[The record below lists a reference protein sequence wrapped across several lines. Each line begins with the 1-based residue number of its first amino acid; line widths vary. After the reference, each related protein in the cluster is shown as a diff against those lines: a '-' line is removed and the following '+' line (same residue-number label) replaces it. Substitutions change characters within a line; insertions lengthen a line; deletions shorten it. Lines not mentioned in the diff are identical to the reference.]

1 MRGRHGLPAV
11 QLHSGDA
18 TAHNSRHGFAVRTSV
33 ANMKFQF
40 LRSTRETLA
49 RNGHRIR
56 IARAFVGRVFE
67 DPLRFVV
74 LGYAFYLILG
84 WFALTLPFCRTGAPA
99 SWLDLLFTATSAV
112 STTGLTTVSTADT
125 YTWAGEAVILLLIQL
140 GGLGYMTIGS
150 FTVLSLTGKLPPF
163 RERVGS
169 VALSLPAGFQIA
181 AFLRV
186 VVLFTLAIEAA
197 GAGALYPVFVAHGAP
212 DPAWQSVFHS
222 VSAFCTAGFGLF
234 NNSFESFRGD
244 AWLNTVIIALSYLGA
259 IGFIVVSDLWSFVR
273 GRKAWLTLT
282 SKIILLSTLVISVA
296 GTVLFFLDEPS
307 IAGLPA
313 GELWM
318 TALFQV
324 MTASTTVGF
333 NTVPIGALS
342 ASSLFL
348 LTVVMIIG
356 ASPSGTGGGLK
367 TTSIT
372 ALWAVMMLVVRRRN
386 QVTFLHR
393 EIPDVRV
400 RAAAANVLFYFLTL
414 SVGIYAL
421 ALVESAPLADQMF
434 ECASALGTVGLSRG
448 ITPSLTDWGKL
459 IIIALMFLGRVGP
472 LALGM
477 ALVSKSYPA
486 EDKGLKEDV
495 AI

>member
-1 MRGRHGLPAV
+1 MKHLLLVIRDPLSRLVHRV
-11 QLHSGDA
+11 Q
-18 TAHNSRHGFAVRTSV
+18 V
-33 ANMKFQF
+33 
-40 LRSTRETLA
+40 
-49 RNGHRIR
+49 
-56 IARAFVGRVFE
+56 ARAFVHRLFS
-67 DPLRFVV
+67 DPLRLVV
-74 LGYAFYLILG
+74 LGYAFYIVVG
-84 WFALTLPFCRTGAPA
+84 WLALSIPMSRTGAA
-99 SWLDLLFTATSAV
+99 ATWLDLLFTSTSAV

-125 YTWAGEAVILLLIQL
+125 FTWLGQATILLLIQL
-140 GGLGYMTIGS
+140 GGLGYMTVGS
-150 FTVLSLTGKLPPF
+150 FTVLSLTGKLPPL
-163 RERVGS
+163 RERVGITT
-169 VALSLPAGFQIA
+169 LSLPMGFQIT

-197 GAGALYPVFVAHGAP
+197 GAAALYPAFVAHGAP
-212 DPAWQSVFHS
+212 NPVWQSVFHS

-234 NNSFESFRGD
+234 NDSFESYRAD
-244 AWLNTVIIALSYLGA
+244 VWLNFVICALSYLGA
-259 IGFIVVSDLWSFVR
+259 IGFIVLSDFWSFIR

-282 SKIILLSTLVISVA
+282 SKIILLSTLWISVA
-296 GTVLFFLDEPS
+296 GTVLFFLDEPT

-313 GELWM
+313 GERWM

-367 TTSIT
+367 TTSLT
-372 ALWAVMMLVVRRRN
+372 ALWAVMMSVVRRRGK
-386 QVTFLHR
+386 VAFLNR

-400 RAAAANVLFYFLTL
+400 RAAVANVLFYFLTL
-414 SVGIYAL
+414 ATGIYAL
-421 ALVESAPLADQMF
+421 ALTDSSPFPDQMF

-448 ITPSLTDWGKL
+448 ITASLTDSGKA
-459 IIIALMFLGRVGP
+459 IIVVLMFLGRVGP

-477 ALVSKSYPA
+477 ALVSRAPA
-486 EDKGLKEDV
+486 GTDESPEEDV